1 MNFRAAMLPY
11 FSERKAME
19 ETKCEKPKLT
29 IDSWEVDE
37 ALRVLIRA
45 EEIKQNKELMELV
58 SKKAAIQ
65 KEVTDKLVNRADKLF
80 TTMEEK

>member
-1 MNFRAAMLPY
+1 MNFGAALLPH
-11 FSERKAME
+11 FSEGEIMNE
-19 ETKCEKPKLT
+19 VQSEKPKLT

-37 ALRVLIRA
+37 ALRTLIRA